1 LRLPGLS
8 GYFPSHWRSLD
19 YFNLYRLTLS
29 AAVSFLSLLLT
40 SEWPL
45 GSQNPGLFRIG
56 AFSYLLC
63 AALFVMA
70 IRARWPSF
78 PVQLSV
84 QIVCDVAC
92 ITLLSAASGGAASG
106 LGLLLLVPL
115 SSAGLI
121 GNGRLTLFY
130 AALASLAMLSL
141 HSYGV
146 LHWQASANDFL
157 QVALLS
163 LSYFVVAWLAHFLT
177 QRALIYEHAA
187 REKASELTRINR
199 IHAVAAGDSP
209 DGVLAVN
216 ASGHIS
222 YSNPQAAKLLGC
234 RLIESGAALQDAVPS
249 LYAPFSAWQKRKGPQ
264 SAKLQGGR
272 VRVRFLPLENSG
284 EGVVLLEDP
293 SRAEALAQ
301 QIKLAALGRLTLSI
315 AHEIRN
321 PLSAISHAAQ
331 LLGEDSPSDAARKL
345 TGIIQNNVLRLDH
358 MVQDILSLN
367 RRDRQERENME
378 IVPFVQAWVREWRQ
392 AEEIPENAVIMDMN
406 GTSTLCF
413 APQHLRQILWNL
425 ARNAWRHSR
434 QQAGSLRISLLVKDD
449 ASVLEISDDGA
460 GVSEENQSRLF
471 EPFYTTDAQGTGL
484 GLYIARELADANDA
498 RLEFAGNQPGARF
511 RLTMANRVC

>member
-1 LRLPGLS
+1 
-8 GYFPSHWRSLD
+8 
-19 YFNLYRLTLS
+19 
-29 AAVSFLSLLLT
+29 
-40 SEWPL
+40 
-45 GSQNPGLFRIG
+45 
-56 AFSYLLC
+56 
-63 AALFVMA
+63 
-70 IRARWPSF
+70 
-78 PVQLSV
+78 
-84 QIVCDVAC
+84 
-92 ITLLSAASGGAASG
+92 
-106 LGLLLLVPL
+106 
-115 SSAGLI
+115 
-121 GNGRLTLFY
+121 
-130 AALASLAMLSL
+130 
-141 HSYGV
+141 
-146 LHWQASANDFL
+146 
-157 QVALLS
+157 
-163 LSYFVVAWLAHFLT
+163 
-177 QRALIYEHAA
+177 
-187 REKASELTRINR
+187 
-199 IHAVAAGDSP
+199 
-209 DGVLAVN
+209 
-216 ASGHIS
+216 
-222 YSNPQAAKLLGC
+222 
-234 RLIESGAALQDAVPS
+234 VPS